1 MGCRVYHKSYQ
12 TNKMSIVQ
20 QIKQLVYPF
29 LYKEKVVYIPENK
42 SLEGKHI
49 LVAGGTG
56 AVGEAICELLYNYG
70 ASVAVLG
77 RNEEKLKEI
86 AKKYETSRFKT
97 IQGNV
102 TDEQDCIK
110 AVNTVVKT
118 WGSVDAVVNATGG
131 FLFDTIENITME
143 QWNSI
148 VDINI
153 NSAFT
158 LSKAAV
164 PHMKKAQRGTI
175 IHLGSKISHNTNISE
190 GRVVYATTKY
200 ALEGFCYA
208 LNRELKKDH
217 IRVCC
222 LMPGTISTFL
232 ALNALEYLAPA
243 RVAQIVAQVIQMED
257 VDIESILFTSSF
269 QTY

>member
-1 MGCRVYHKSYQ
+1 
-12 TNKMSIVQ
+12 MSIIQ
-20 QIKQLVYPF
+20 TIKQLVYPF
-29 LYKEKVVYIPENK
+29 LYKEKIVYIPENK
-42 SLEGKHI
+42 SLDGKRI

-56 AVGEAICELLYNYG
+56 AVGEAICELLYKYG
-70 ASVAVLG
+70 ASVAVMG
-77 RNEEKLKEI
+77 RNEEKLNKI
-86 AKKYETSRFKT
+86 TNKYEASRFMT
-97 IQGNV
+97 VQGNI
-102 TDEQDCIK
+102 TSEKDCVQTID
-110 AVNTVVKT
+110 TVVQK
-118 WGSVDAVVNATGG
+118 WGGIDAVVNATGG
-131 FLFDTIENITME
+131 FLFDTVENLTIE
-143 QWNSI
+143 QWKNI
-148 VDINI
+148 MDINV
-153 NSAFT
+153 NAAFT

-164 PHMKKAQRGTI
+164 PHMKKAQKGTI
-175 IHLGSKISHNTNISE
+175 IHVGSKISHNTNISE

-217 IRVCC
+217 IRVSC
-222 LMPGTISTFL
+222 LMPGTIRTFL

>member
-1 MGCRVYHKSYQ
+1 M
-12 TNKMSIVQ
+12 
-20 QIKQLVYPF
+20 
-29 LYKEKVVYIPENK
+29 
-42 SLEGKHI
+42 
-49 LVAGGTG
+49 
-56 AVGEAICELLYNYG
+56 GEAICELLYKYG
-70 ASVAVLG
+70 ASVVVLG
-77 RNEEKLKEI
+77 RNEDKLKEI
-86 AKKYETSRFKT
+86 AKKYDASRFIT
-97 IQGNV
+97 VQGNV
-102 TDEQDCIK
+102 TNEKDCEH
-110 AVNTVVKT
+110 AMSTVVQT
-118 WGSVDAVVNATGG
+118 WGGIDAVVNATGG
-131 FLFDTIENITME
+131 FLFDTINNISME
-143 QWNSI
+143 QWNKI
-148 VDINI
+148 MDINV

-164 PHMKKAQRGTI
+164 PHMKKAQKGTI

-217 IRVCC
+217 IRVSC